1 LSSGSLTVRR
11 PLSVLSKLTI
21 AALLG
26 STLAFVGLQL
36 VIGEIAM
43 PIPIVMLCLVISAAL
58 IATGWRWA
66 PILGFFMGI
75 SMFIGG
81 QSYTYFH
88 LAHPED
94 FRFFSVVLLNLVFG
108 IIALVSGVGAT
119 LQNYRGETGAP
130 RWVGSGLSGMA
141 GLALGAL
148 LVSAI
153 VASTATGNP
162 ASTGA
167 APTNASSAPTV
178 HMGPGS
184 FTTSSVIVP
193 KGSKLQFVDDG
204 SFPHIL
210 SNGTWQGTTPKPA
223 REAEAPQVNN
233 VQVNSGTVEIG
244 PFTTAGTYHIYCT
257 IHPGMS
263 LTVVVQ

>member
-1 LSSGSLTVRR
+1 MSSGSLTVRR

-26 STLAFVGLQL
+26 STLAFVGLL
-36 VIGEIAM
+36 MVIGEIVM

-58 IATGWRWA
+58 IATGWRWT

-81 QSYTYFH
+81 QSYTFFH

-94 FRFFSVVLLNLVFG
+94 FRFFSVVLLNIVFG
-108 IIALVSGVGAT
+108 IIALVSGAGAT
-119 LQNYRGETGAP
+119 LQNYRGDTRTP
-130 RWVGSGLSGMA
+130 RWLANGLSGMA
-141 GLALGAL
+141 GLVLGAL

-153 VASTATGNP
+153 VASTATGSP
-162 ASTGA
+162 ASA
-167 APTNASSAPTV
+167 AAGSISTV
-178 HMGPGS
+178 HMGPGN
-184 FTTSSVIVP
+184 FTTSSVVVP

-223 REAEAPQVNN
+223 REASAPLVNN
-233 VQVNSGTVEIG
+233 VQVNGSTVEIG

-263 LTVVVQ
+263 LTVIVK